1 MPIAFSTSPSNTRRN
16 TMPRDG
22 DIRFDRR
29 PVAVEHESARGEIVR
44 NVGAFTRGSQLIRL
58 RYMMMMEGLRWPI
71 LAAVLSFSLLL
82 ILFLALLMREHEV
95 QLVEMRIF
103 ADLWD
108 LVDLDPGHSVNLTL
122 PDDSIV
128 PMTIGDVPGYPDVAQ
143 AWTKFVRCM
152 IVALA
157 GSLFF
162 SGPLATWF
170 VRLSQKIGVDILKE
184 RHERGAM
191 LVSAEVLAGEIEAHN
206 AAEFA
211 LELAE
216 RHPTMVAERVAA
228 TTIAERVALGL
239 HVPYAMAGI
248 AYPWRLEQTHAMLIG
263 TTGAGKTTQL
273 RKLVTEARE
282 RGQRCVVFDLTGAF
296 VEAFYEE
303 GRDHILNP
311 MDQRCPPWT
320 IFNDCQNYAD
330 YISAAAALIPS
341 DGGNAEPFW
350 AMAAR
355 TLFVEMCVKLAA
367 SGETTNGAIA
377 HHLMSA
383 DLKAVH
389 AKLANTIA
397 SPLTAV
403 EAARMAES
411 IRAVFNTNAQAIR
424 FLPDPVAGGAA
435 PFSIRRWV
443 QEDPVPGS
451 ILFITSTHTDLT
463 LNRALLTLWMDLA
476 VNALMGMPRTR
487 DLRMWYLFDEVH
499 ALHRMPAIE
508 HGLQTARGFGG
519 AFVLG
524 MHSFDKLAETYG
536 EEGAIN
542 LASLARTKLILATAD
557 KNTAEVCSN
566 FIGFREVRE
575 TDEAY
580 SIGASRSR
588 DAATITP
595 RTEVKPLVIP
605 DDIMNLPSLHG
616 YVKFPEGFPAA
627 RIRLAWRDYPKIA
640 EPFLRKTDMQ
650 LAAYVPQDAEDTG
663 VGGDGG
669 PAPVVGTGEQ
679 AMVEPQSAAS
689 EADTEVERPA
699 PDVTDPREMT
709 SAEAQADT
717 RAEGK
722 SPAKT
727 DDDAPTASSDSSS
740 LRDSLRG
747 SRSPRARE
755 TSSTARD
762 DKGKE
767 DQASGSRPNGPSSPQ
782 RREQQITI
790 EERTGQSFTDPAE
803 RHSHH
808 PAQVDRDPT
817 PALGDDMDMGY

>member
-1 MPIAFSTSPSNTRRN
+1 MQRK
-16 TMPRDG
+16 D

-29 PVAVEHESARGEIVR
+29 PVAVQHESARGEIVR

-58 RYMMMMEGLRWPI
+58 RYMMMMEGLRWPA
-71 LAAVLSFSLLL
+71 LAWASSFIVL
-82 ILFLALLMREHEV
+82 LALLLAIMMKEHEV
-95 QLVEMRIF
+95 QLVEMHLF
-103 ADLWD
+103 AGFWS
-108 LVDLDPGHSVNLTL
+108 LVDLDSSHMVNLTL
-122 PDDSIV
+122 TDGSLV
-128 PMTIGDVPGYPDVAQ
+128 PMQIGDVQTYPDVAY
-143 AWTKFVRCM
+143 AWTKFVRC
-152 IVALA
+152 ILVALG
-157 GSLFF
+157 GSALFA
-162 SGPLATWF
+162 GPLAQWF
-170 VRLSQKIGVDILKE
+170 VKLSQKIGVDILKE

-191 LVSAEVLAGEIEAHN
+191 MVSADVLVSEIGAHN

-211 LELAE
+211 QELAE
-216 RHPTMVAERVAA
+216 RHPTMNLAEVAELP
-228 TTIAERVALGL
+228 IAERVSLGL
-239 HVPYAMAGI
+239 HVPYTMAGI

-273 RKLVTEARE
+273 RHLVSEARE

-311 MDQRCPPWT
+311 MDKRCPPWT

-355 TLFVEMCVKLAA
+355 TLFVEMCIKLAA
-367 SGETTNGAIA
+367 SGETSNGAIT
-377 HHLMSA
+377 HHLMEA

-389 AKLANTIA
+389 GRLANTIA
-397 SPLTAV
+397 GPLTAM

-424 FLPDPVAGGAA
+424 FLPDPVPGGPP

-443 QEDPVPGS
+443 QEEPVPGS

-499 ALHRMPAIE
+499 ALHRLPAIE

-524 MHSFDKLAETYG
+524 MHSFDKLSETYG

-566 FIGFREVRE
+566 FIGSREVRE

-595 RTEVKPLVIP
+595 RTEVKPLVMP
-605 DDIMNLPSLHG
+605 DDIMDLPSLHG

-627 RIRLAWRDYPKIA
+627 RIRLEWRNYPVIAQPFCRKI
-640 EPFLRKTDMQ
+640 DMQ
-650 LAAYVPQDAEDTG
+650 LAAYRPVVNDDDEQ
-663 VGGDGG
+663 VSGDGG
-669 PAPVVGTGEQ
+669 PGLVVDPVEAKDLVPEGEVHPGAEQGKGEQ
-679 AMVEPQSAAS
+679 PAA
-689 EADTEVERPA
+689 
-699 PDVTDPREMT
+699 TDLGEMT
-709 SAEAQADT
+709 SAELQTDMQ
-717 RAEGK
+717 AEGK
-722 SPAKT
+722 AAPKAEDEAPAQ
-727 DDDAPTASSDSSS
+727 DAVENS
-740 LRDSLRG
+740 LRDSLRQNRG
-747 SRSPRARE
+747 TVPPGDAEIGKAGAQEQSGLARPAGQ
-755 TSSTARD
+755 SA
-762 DKGKE
+762 
-767 DQASGSRPNGPSSPQ
+767 PL

-790 EERTGQSFTDPAE
+790 EERTGQAFTDPTE
-803 RHSHH
+803 RDAHRDHH
-808 PAQVDRDPT
+808 HRDQPDQG
-817 PALGDDMDMGY
+817 AGYDEGMDMEI